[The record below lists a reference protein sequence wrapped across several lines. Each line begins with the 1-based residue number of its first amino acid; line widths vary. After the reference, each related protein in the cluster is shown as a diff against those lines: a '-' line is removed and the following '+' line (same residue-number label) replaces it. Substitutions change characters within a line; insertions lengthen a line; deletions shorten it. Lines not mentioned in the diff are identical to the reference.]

1 MSFAYT
7 ILACCKLV
15 VLHQQILCT
24 VAALLLHIASN
35 YTAVVHATVVLFYHA
50 ATIFIV
56 LVFAHGV
63 QLTVLHHFAVSD
75 VLLSQS
81 I

>member
-1 MSFAYT
+1 M
-7 ILACCKLV
+7 
-15 VLHQQILCT
+15 LCT
-24 VAALLLHIASN
+24 VAALPHLIASN
-35 YTAVVHATVVLFYHA
+35 YTAVVHAVVQFYHA

-63 QLTVLHHFAVSD
+63 QLTVLHHFAVTD

>member
-1 MSFAYT
+1 M
-7 ILACCKLV
+7 
-15 VLHQQILCT
+15 
-24 VAALLLHIASN
+24 VAALLCHISSN
-35 YTAVVHATVVLFYHA
+35 YTAVVHAVVLFYHA
-50 ATIFIV
+50 ATIFIILV
-56 LVFAHGV
+56 LVHGV

>member
-1 MSFAYT
+1 M
-7 ILACCKLV
+7 
-15 VLHQQILCT
+15 QQILCT
-24 VAALLLHIASN
+24 VAALPRHFASN
-35 YTAVVHATVVLFYHA
+35 YMVVVHVVVQFYHA
-50 ATIFIV
+50 VIVFIV

-63 QLTVLHHFAVSD
+63 QLTVLHHSAVTD

>member
-1 MSFAYT
+1 M
-7 ILACCKLV
+7 
-15 VLHQQILCT
+15 
-24 VAALLLHIASN
+24 VAALPRHIVSN
-35 YTAVVHATVVLFYHA
+35 YTAVVHAVVLFYHA

-75 VLLSQS
+75 VLPSQS

>member
-1 MSFAYT
+1 M
-7 ILACCKLV
+7 
-15 VLHQQILCT
+15 
-24 VAALLLHIASN
+24 VAALPRHIASN
-35 YTAVVHATVVLFYHA
+35 YTTVVHVVVQFYYA
-50 ATIFIV
+50 ATIFIF

-63 QLTVLHHFAVSD
+63 QFSVLHHFAVSD